1 MNQIIPYGDSLS
13 GFKRKRDFSEEDYE
27 FDTPPSVQPV
37 QQMSNDYAAM
47 GAAIAA
53 GLRGNKSRSYRLRIP
68 IGSALDTNV
77 RGVFGDKY
85 SDKGITW
92 EAQQARNKYG
102 YTGAGRYR
110 RPAMRRRRLGMRR
123 RFTGRGMY
131 MGGRGGYWGRKI
143 GGYFGKADLGD
154 KLGDIGSGLISQFVP
169 GGATAMG
176 AARAAG
182 RVFSGQGEYTSNNLV
197 EGGDPIPSFAAT
209 PDGSRVTISHREYIG
224 DIFAPPTGDVFQN
237 SPFSVNPGLEKTF
250 PWLSQIAQNY
260 DEYTLHQL
268 MFSYRS
274 TVSDFA
280 ASSGQIGQ
288 VIMATIYNASS
299 DPFADKAAMMQYDSS
314 MSTKTSE
321 SMIHGVECDPSKLSG
336 PIGRFVRS
344 NPVLVGQDINQYDHG
359 LFNIAVTETPV
370 GYANQAMGE
379 LWVSYTVELRKPK
392 FFTNRGLGISR
403 DVFANVVAG
412 DGINQQSPFGT
423 ANQGIVLR
431 GQQNNIGG
439 QLLQYTGGTVPSGLV
454 NLVVAENN
462 NAYGPSS
469 GSEISAFQYV
479 LPANYAGN
487 LRIAVRQTCAT
498 PSTTSLACWGQ
509 GNVSPINDVMGNA
522 NDIFVTGA
530 TGNVGNRVQ
539 TQWFDI
545 RVESASNG
553 VDNTLWFAPGTAAAV
568 FANTTNM
575 FLDITEYN
583 FGLSYKQDGSR
594 DNLILIDASGTVQN
608 L

>member
-1 MNQIIPYGDSLS
+1 
-13 GFKRKRDFSEEDYE
+13 
-27 FDTPPSVQPV
+27 
-37 QQMSNDYAAM
+37 
-47 GAAIAA
+47 
-53 GLRGNKSRSYRLRIP
+53 
-68 IGSALDTNV
+68 
-77 RGVFGDKY
+77 
-85 SDKGITW
+85 
-92 EAQQARNKYG
+92 
-102 YTGAGRYR
+102 
-110 RPAMRRRRLGMRR
+110 MRRRRLGMRR
-123 RFTGRGMY
+123 RFAGRGLY

-169 GGATAMG
+169 GGATAMS

-237 SPFSVNPGLEKTF
+237 TPFSVNPGLEKTF

-321 SMIHGVECDPSKLSG
+321 SMIHGVECDPAKLSG

-403 DVFANVVAG
+403 DVFANITTG
-412 DGINQQSPFGT
+412 DGINQDSPFGT
-423 ANQGIVLR
+423 ANQNIVLR

-439 QLLQYTGGTVPSGLV
+439 VLTQYDGNFVPGGLPSLTISEV
-454 NLVVAENN
+454 NVAP
-462 NAYGPSS
+462 GPSIGNWQKS
-469 GSEISAFQYV
+469 FAYTI
-479 LPANYAGN
+479 PANYAGN
-487 LRIAVRQTCAT
+487 LRILFR
-498 PSTTSLACWGQ
+498 STVITQSVTSMAAWGQ
-509 GNVSPINDVMGNA
+509 GNVTRIKDILGGGADEFVSGASGNSGGRVNVTLFDV
-522 NDIFVTGA
+522 
-530 TGNVGNRVQ
+530 
-539 TQWFDI
+539 

-553 VDNTLWFAPGTAAAV
+553 IDNVIYFAM
-568 FANTTNM
+568 NTQGASPASIQNA
-575 FLDITEYN
+575 FLDVSEYN
-583 FGLSYKQDGSR
+583 FGLSYKQDGTR

-608 L
+608 I